1 MGIRRQR
8 RGRRGRDITQIA
20 SERIAILFDHAGKT
34 ARENDIPTSE
44 RYVSLARAI
53 SMRYNIHLE
62 PRYRRQFCKKCG
74 SYHIPGKNQRV
85 RIHSGRTVR
94 TCLICGD
101 TVRRL
106 NSPRKP
112 QVRVQPKSPAPAREP
127 SGDED

>member
-20 SERIAILFDHAGKT
+20 SERIEILFALAGKA
-34 ARENDIPTSE
+34 ARDKDIPTSE

-74 SYHIPGKNQRV
+74 SYHIPGKNLRV
-85 RIHSGRTVR
+85 RLHSGRTVR
-94 TCLICGD
+94 TCLKCGE
-101 TVRRL
+101 TVRRP
-106 NSPRKP
+106 NAPRKP
-112 QVRVQPKSPAPAREP
+112 RIRVQSKSPAPAKAP
-127 SGDED
+127 SEDGD